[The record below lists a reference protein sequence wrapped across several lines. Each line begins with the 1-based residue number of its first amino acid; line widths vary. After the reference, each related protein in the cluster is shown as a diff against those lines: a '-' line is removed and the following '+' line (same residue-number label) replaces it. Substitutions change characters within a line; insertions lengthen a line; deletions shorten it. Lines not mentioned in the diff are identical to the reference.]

1 MNEPIIS
8 MFLLGDDVIVN
19 TTNTRLTIK
28 NAYGVMKPYEKIIT
42 ADVNRVRKIKE
53 NEIETNN
60 LYIYGK
66 KVITCTK

>member
-19 TTNTRLTIK
+19 TTNTKFTIK

-42 ADVNRVRKIKE
+42 ADVNRVRKLKE

-60 LYIYGK
+60 LYIYGD

>member
-42 ADVNRVRKIKE
+42 ADVNRVREIKE

-60 LYIYGK
+60 LYIYGE

>member
-8 MFLLGDDVIVN
+8 MLLLGDDVIV
-19 TTNTRLTIK
+19 NTRLTIK

-60 LYIYGK
+60 LYIYGE
-66 KVITCTK
+66 KVIICTK